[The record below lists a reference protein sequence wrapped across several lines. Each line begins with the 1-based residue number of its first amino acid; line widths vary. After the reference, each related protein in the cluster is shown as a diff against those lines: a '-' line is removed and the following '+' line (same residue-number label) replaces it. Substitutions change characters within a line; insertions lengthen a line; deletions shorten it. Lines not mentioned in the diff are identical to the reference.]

1 MWFCYCFL
9 CFLISAL
16 GCIESMQIKTQN
28 GLKGSLIFIHSKPHE
43 YKKQLRYMFVFLY
56 YIFYLSIVYQD
67 IEPISYGILLYISI
81 TILYVKGFDLDLY
94 GCYIHLTG
102 KQSCMSYHKILE
114 DSLRYNNN
122 GYNDVCHNIKYKNA
136 VL

>member
-1 MWFCYCFL
+1 MWFCYCF
-9 CFLISAL
+9 FMFSDFRIRMHSINAN
-16 GCIESMQIKTQN
+16 KNPN
-28 GLKGSLIFIHSKPHE
+28 GLKGPLIFIHSKPQE

-56 YIFYLSIVYQD
+56 YICNLFIVYQD
-67 IEPISYGILLYISI
+67 RSYGISLSISI

-94 GCYIHLTG
+94 GWYIHLTG